1 MYNPFVFKI
10 PSGKNDFLKNDKN
23 EVAISSTLNQP
34 LFSLGFHS
42 FIHRTKSAMSITN
55 NLESKNFY
63 YVVNPFEHIISDSK
77 DDINTKY
84 KEYFGMKSDEPK
96 TLSRAFFK
104 MWEIIVLFNLADN
117 KNFTYA
123 AIAEAPG
130 SFIQAVIKYREKFKL
145 DVKQDKIFSVTIH
158 NEKDNYIN
166 MSKQFLGY
174 YKKKY
179 PDLLNVHKTYTTNSS
194 KKYKNRDNGD
204 ITDVKTI
211 SLFKKDIMEKGTFV
225 NLVTADGGFKWVDEN
240 YQEQEAYALLLGE
253 IIAAL
258 RVQAKNG
265 NFVLKLFESFTMVTI
280 KILYL
285 LTSFYE
291 ECYLYKPFF
300 SRDSNSEKYFVC
312 KGFKYDPDSKDL
324 QEMITKLE
332 SILQK
337 TNTKLFINDIF
348 LDLEIP
354 RDFINLFKYIN
365 IEIVNTQQVMINKI
379 ITYIKGNNYFGEQ
392 YHEYKDQQIEANK
405 WWVDKFFTD
414 ELKDHSALINDR
426 IKYNE
431 SELKIF
437 TSALL

>member
-1 MYNPFVFKI
+1 
-10 PSGKNDFLKNDKN
+10 
-23 EVAISSTLNQP
+23 
-34 LFSLGFHS
+34 
-42 FIHRTKSAMSITN
+42 
-55 NLESKNFY
+55 
-63 YVVNPFEHIISDSK
+63 
-77 DDINTKY
+77 
-84 KEYFGMKSDEPK
+84 
-96 TLSRAFFK
+96 
-104 MWEIIVLFNLADN
+104 
-117 KNFTYA
+117 
-123 AIAEAPG
+123 
-130 SFIQAVIKYREKFKL
+130 
-145 DVKQDKIFSVTIH
+145 
-158 NEKDNYIN
+158 
-166 MSKQFLGY
+166 
-174 YKKKY
+174 
-179 PDLLNVHKTYTTNSS
+179 
-194 KKYKNRDNGD
+194 
-204 ITDVKTI
+204 
-211 SLFKKDIMEKGTFV
+211 MEKGTFV

-312 KGFKYDPDSKDL
+312 KGFKYEPDSKDL

-365 IEIVNTQQVMINKI
+365 IQIVNTQQVMINKI

-392 YHEYKDQQIEANK
+392 YHEYKDQQIEAN
-405 WWVDKFFTD
+405 
-414 ELKDHSALINDR
+414 
-426 IKYNE
+426 
-431 SELKIF
+431 
-437 TSALL
+437 

>member
-1 MYNPFVFKI
+1 
-10 PSGKNDFLKNDKN
+10 
-23 EVAISSTLNQP
+23 
-34 LFSLGFHS
+34 
-42 FIHRTKSAMSITN
+42 
-55 NLESKNFY
+55 
-63 YVVNPFEHIISDSK
+63 
-77 DDINTKY
+77 
-84 KEYFGMKSDEPK
+84 
-96 TLSRAFFK
+96 
-104 MWEIIVLFNLADN
+104 
-117 KNFTYA
+117 
-123 AIAEAPG
+123 
-130 SFIQAVIKYREKFKL
+130 
-145 DVKQDKIFSVTIH
+145 
-158 NEKDNYIN
+158 
-166 MSKQFLGY
+166 
-174 YKKKY
+174 
-179 PDLLNVHKTYTTNSS
+179 
-194 KKYKNRDNGD
+194 
-204 ITDVKTI
+204 
-211 SLFKKDIMEKGTFV
+211 
-225 NLVTADGGFKWVDEN
+225 
-240 YQEQEAYALLLGE
+240 
-253 IIAAL
+253 
-258 RVQAKNG
+258 
-265 NFVLKLFESFTMVTI
+265 MVTI

-312 KGFKYDPDSKDL
+312 KGFKYEPDSKDL

-365 IEIVNTQQVMINKI
+365 IQIVNTQQVMINKI

-392 YHEYKDQQIEANK
+392 NHEYKDQQIEANK

-431 SELKIF
+431 SELNLF